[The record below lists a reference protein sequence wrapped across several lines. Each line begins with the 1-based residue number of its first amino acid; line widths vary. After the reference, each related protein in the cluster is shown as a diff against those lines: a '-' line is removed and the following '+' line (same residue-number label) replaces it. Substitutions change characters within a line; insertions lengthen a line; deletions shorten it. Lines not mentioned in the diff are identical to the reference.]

1 MANRGPARPGAS
13 GVCVPPHGGHPGQRP
28 SAAYISNQ
36 FASKSFQRVRNV
48 SQKNFRD
55 MVLTNVAALMMDSS
69 AGLRKLLFDKVI
81 SDSRPLKE
89 FLADPAAL
97 ERHVPDNMQSA

>member
-1 MANRGPARPGAS
+1 
-13 GVCVPPHGGHPGQRP
+13 
-28 SAAYISNQ
+28 
-36 FASKSFQRVRNV
+36 
-48 SQKNFRD
+48 
-55 MVLTNVAALMMDSS
+55 MVLTNVAAVMMDSS

-97 ERHVPDNMQSA
+97 ERHVPDNMQSAWMPPAHAGWAIRLTRRQ